1 MSYPE
6 LDFDLTEEEKA
17 VRDMVT
23 RFGEQVVRPAGIR
36 LDRLADPAEVIAPDS
51 ELWDVHRAYRD
62 LGLHKFRLPPSV
74 GGMGGQSSLMSSIL
88 ISENLG
94 YADSGLAISLAVA
107 GSPFAYAAMS
117 QDPELQEW
125 AKAYVN
131 DTKAEMIGC
140 WAITEPDHGSDWIM
154 AGEKASG
161 NPRMAPGVKARLEG
175 DSYVLTGQKS
185 AWVSNGTI
193 ATHASL
199 HVSLDPTQ
207 GMHGTGICILP
218 LDLPGIRKGTPLNK
232 HGQRALNQGE
242 IFFDDVVIPK
252 KYMIVPDVNQ
262 ANDIIG
268 QNIWVGANT
277 GMSVTFAG
285 VARSALDEALKYANG
300 RVQGGVPII
309 SHQNV
314 KLKLM
319 KMFQMVEAA
328 RSLSRRTMAYNAANP
343 PGSLAHAVSAKA
355 LSTETAFLVAS
366 EALQIHGGNG
376 LTKEY
381 VIEKIL
387 RDARASMIEDG
398 TNEVLLLRGSTLLQ
412 TAA

>member
-1 MSYPE
+1 MSYPD
-6 LDFDLTEEEKA
+6 LDTNLSEEETA
-17 VRDMVT
+17 VRDMVK
-23 RFGEQVVRPAGIR
+23 RFADEVVRPVGIR
-36 LDRLADPAEVIAPDS
+36 LDKLADPADVIAPGS
-51 ELWDVHRAYRD
+51 ELWDVHRTYRD
-62 LGLHKFRLPPSV
+62 LGLHKFRLPPAV
-74 GGMGGQSSLMSSIL
+74 GGMGGQMSLLTSIL
-88 ISENLG
+88 ISETMG
-94 YADSGLAISLAVA
+94 YADSGLAISLAVT

-125 AKAYVN
+125 AKAYAN
-131 DTKAEMIGC
+131 DTRAEMIGC

-154 AGEKASG
+154 AGEKTSN
-161 NPRMAPGVKARLEG
+161 NPKMAPGVRATPDG
-175 DSYVLTGQKS
+175 DNYVLTGQKS

-193 ATHASL
+193 STHASL
-199 HVSLDPTQ
+199 HVSLDAGQ

-218 LDLPGIRKGTPLNK
+218 LDLPGIRKGPPLNK

-242 IFFDDVVIPK
+242 IFFDEVVIPK
-252 KYMIVPDVNQ
+252 KYMIVPDVAQ
-262 ANDIIG
+262 ANNIIG

-285 VARSALDEALKYANG
+285 VAKSALDEAIKYANE

-309 SHQNV
+309 THQNI

-343 PGSLAHAVSAKA
+343 PGSLMHAVSAKA

-366 EALQIHGGNG
+366 EAVQIHGGNG
-376 LTKEY
+376 LSKDY
-381 VIEKIL
+381 IIEKIM

-398 TNEVLLLRGSTLLQ
+398 TNEVLLLRGSSYLQ
-412 TAA
+412 TGD

>member
-1 MSYPE
+1 MSYAE
-6 LDFDLTEEEKA
+6 LDINLSEEEIA
-17 VRDMVT
+17 VRDMVR
-23 RFGEQVVRPAGIR
+23 RFGEEVVRPAGIR
-36 LDRLADPAEVIAPDS
+36 LDRLADPADVIARES

-62 LGLHKFRLPPSV
+62 LGLHKFRLPAAV
-74 GGMGGQSSLMSSIL
+74 GGMAGQSSLMTSIL
-88 ISENLG
+88 ISETLG
-94 YADSGLAISLAVA
+94 YADSGLAISLAVT

-117 QDPELQEW
+117 PDAELQEW
-125 AKAYVN
+125 ARAYAS
-131 DTKAEMIGC
+131 DTRAEMIGC

-154 AGEKASG
+154 AGEKTSS
-161 NPRMAPGVKARLEG
+161 NPKMAPGVRATLDG
-175 DSYVLTGQKS
+175 DNYVLTGQKS

-199 HVSLDPTQ
+199 HVSLDAAQ

-218 LDLPGIRKGTPLNK
+218 LDLPGIRKGPPLNK

-242 IFFDDVVIPK
+242 IFFDEVVIPK
-252 KYMIVPDVNQ
+252 KYMIVPDVSR
-262 ANDIIG
+262 ANEIIG
-268 QNIWVGANT
+268 ENIWVGANT

-285 VARSALDEALKYANG
+285 VAKSALDEGIKYANE

-309 SHQNV
+309 THQNI

-343 PGSLAHAVSAKA
+343 PGSLVHAVSAKA

-366 EALQIHGGNG
+366 DALQIHGGNG

-381 VIEKIL
+381 VIEKIM

-398 TNEVLLLRGSTLLQ
+398 TNEVLLLRGSSHLQ